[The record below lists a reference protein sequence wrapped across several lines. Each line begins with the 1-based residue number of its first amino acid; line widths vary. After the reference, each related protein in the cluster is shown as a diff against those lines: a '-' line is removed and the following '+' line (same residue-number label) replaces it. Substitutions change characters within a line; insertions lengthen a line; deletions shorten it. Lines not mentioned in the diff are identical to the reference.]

1 MKKNRYAPSV
11 SQLIVIAVMIG
22 GVALILSRFLSA
34 SDSVRTVDVTMP
46 RELSSL
52 AQSGKALFEANCA
65 GCHGQAGAGTD
76 QGPPLVH
83 DIYNPGHHADI
94 SFLLA
99 ARNGVRAHHWPFGNM
114 PPQPQVNEA
123 QVEAIVKYVREL
135 QEANGITYRPHQM

>member
-1 MKKNRYAPSV
+1 MNKNRSAPSV

-22 GVALILSRFLSA
+22 GAVLIISRFLSA
-34 SDSVRTVDVTMP
+34 SDRVDAVNVVAP
-46 RELSSL
+46 EQLSSL
-52 AQSGKALFEANCA
+52 ARSGKALFEANCA
-65 GCHGQAGAGTD
+65 ECHGQIGGGTD
-76 QGPPLVH
+76 HGPPLVH

-123 QVEAIVKYVREL
+123 QVEAIVTYVREL
-135 QEANGITYRPHQM
+135 QQANGITYRPHRM

>member
-1 MKKNRYAPSV
+1 MTKKSSSLSAT
-11 SQLIVIAVMIG
+11 QLIVIAVMIG
-22 GVALILSRFLSA
+22 GVVIVLSRFLGM
-34 SDSVRTVDVTMP
+34 SDGVEAVNVRVP
-46 RELSSL
+46 QQLSSL
-52 AQSGKALFEANCA
+52 AQNGKVLFETNCA
-65 GCHGQAGAGTD
+65 GCHGQMGGGTD

-123 QVEAIVKYVREL
+123 QIEAIVKYVREL
-135 QEANGITYRPHQM
+135 QEANGITFRPHRM

>member
-1 MKKNRYAPSV
+1 MNKNRYAPSA
-11 SQLIVIAVMIG
+11 SQLIVIAVMIAG
-22 GVALILSRFLSA
+22 AALIVSRFLSA
-34 SDSVRTVDVTMP
+34 SDRVEAVNVIVPER
-46 RELSSL
+46 LSGL

-65 GCHGQAGAGTD
+65 ECHGQIGGGTD
-76 QGPPLVH
+76 HGPPLVH

-123 QVEAIVKYVREL
+123 QVEAIVRYVREL
-135 QEANGITYRPHQM
+135 QAANGITYRPHQM

>member
-1 MKKNRYAPSV
+1 MSKNRHAPSA

-22 GVALILSRFLSA
+22 GAALIISRFLSA
-34 SDSVRTVDVTMP
+34 SDRLETVNVTIP
-46 RELSSL
+46 ERLSGL
-52 AQSGKALFEANCA
+52 AQSGKVLFEANCA
-65 GCHGQAGAGTD
+65 ECHGQVGGGTD

-135 QEANGITYRPHQM
+135 QKANGITYRPHQM

>member
-1 MKKNRYAPSV
+1 MNKSRYAPSV
-11 SQLIVIAVMIG
+11 SQLIVIAVMIC
-22 GVALILSRFLSA
+22 GVALILSRLLSA
-34 SDSVRTVDVTMP
+34 SDGVETVDVTMP
-46 RELSSL
+46 RELSGL
-52 AQSGKALFEANCA
+52 AQNGKILFEANCA
-65 GCHGQAGAGTD
+65 ECHGQAGGGTD

-123 QVEAIVKYVREL
+123 QVEAIVRYVREL
-135 QEANGITYRPHQM
+135 QAANGITYRPHRM